1 MVFVCFCL
9 LRCFRRSKPNQSFW
23 ALPLANFLMTT
34 KGLWA
39 VITLDETGIW
49 PVSPRPW
56 NCLIFDRKI
65 WFLERPGDDWWTL
78 CCDKPDSTSQVVSTT
93 HIIDASFSLMA
104 RLFAVQYVWS
114 QIRLARTA
122 VRIAACI
129 FQKVESLCLILF
141 SAFRD
146 DLCWWSVISVSFHG
160 PPSRKKI
167 KGRLQDQASP
177 SQWWVV
183 RCLRART
190 FLPSRDSRWSACSW
204 ATWAT
209 KSSTSW
215 RVTLLMH
222 EQFVGFRERRQRIK
236 QQQLSQKET

>member
-78 CCDKPDSTSQVVSTT
+78 CCDKPDSTSQVVISTT

-146 DLCWWSVISVSFHG
+146 DLCWWSVISVFFPWTPKSEKNKRPITGSGKSFKMVSCSLFACQDLLALQG
-160 PPSRKKI
+160 FSLE
-167 KGRLQDQASP
+167 RLQLGNMSYKELNKLAGDSAY
-177 SQWWVV
+177 
-183 RCLRART
+183 ART
-190 FLPSRDSRWSACSW
+190 IC
-204 ATWAT
+204 
-209 KSSTSW
+209 K
-215 RVTLLMH
+215 
-222 EQFVGFRERRQRIK
+222 I
-236 QQQLSQKET
+236 